1 MVMTTK
7 AKARASG
14 TLITISIA
22 ACLVTVGSAGLGS
35 FIALAGEDGAGVV
48 ESASVQSASAAVT
61 DEVKAPEGLTVKVDD
76 RGITLPEGNVS
87 AQYAVAAA
95 AEVAERAYDRPATGR
110 ARAVLRNSETT
121 TAPEADY
128 IHGLYWDVLLEVDGG
143 SVSATIAADGGA
155 VARSDFSPFAGD
167 WAQSFDAWNDETGE
181 GANFGTEAELIAHQK
196 EVIEKYGEDYGKPLM
211 NEADIAKAREM
222 KRNGALEYAAEL
234 ANEPH
239 AARAVEVVN
248 ERDLGN
254 GATAVSGTIFTTGGG
269 GPIDQTPLSTYIID
283 VALSNGTHL
292 FVQLGQ
298 EDQVLYS
305 FETCPTDWLT
315 SMYG

>member
-14 TLITISIA
+14 TLITIGIA

-35 FIALAGEDGAGVV
+35 YIALAGEDGAGVV

-61 DEVKAPEGLTVKVDD
+61 DEVQAPEGLTVKVDD
-76 RGITLPEGNVS
+76 RGIALPEGNVS

-95 AEVAERAYDRPATGR
+95 AEVAERAYDHPATGR
-110 ARAVLRNSETT
+110 AQAVLRNSETT

-128 IHGLYWDVLLEVDGG
+128 IHGLFWDVLLEVDGG
-143 SVSATIAADGGA
+143 SVSATIVADGGA
-155 VARSDFSPFAGD
+155 VASSN
-167 WAQSFDAWNDETGE
+167 FDPYEGSWQAFDDWNDETGE
-181 GANFGTEAELIAHQK
+181 GPNFGTEAELIAFRK
-196 EVIEKYGEDYGKPLM
+196 EVHEKYGEDYGKPLM
-211 NEADIAKAREM
+211 SEEEIAKFREM
-222 KRNGALEYAAEL
+222 KRNAAIEFAAGF

-239 AARAVEVVN
+239 AARAVELVN
-248 ERDLGN
+248 ERNLGN
-254 GATAVSGTIFTTGGG
+254 GATAVSATIVTTGGS
-269 GPIDQTPLSTYIID
+269 GPVDEEIQTKYYID
-283 VALSNGTHL
+283 VTLDNGTHL

-298 EDQVLYS
+298 DDQALYGY
-305 FETCPTDWLT
+305 ETCPTDWLT